1 MAWCFCDKTEI
12 KTKKNMEESLAKKIE
27 AAIKLLQSTCKNE
40 VVELC
45 YSGGKDSDVIL
56 KLAKLAGIKY
66 RAIYRCTTIDPPGT
80 IKHCIENNVEILR
93 PKKSFLELI
102 KDKGFPTRRAR
113 FCCDKLKEY
122 KVLNKAIQGIRRCE
136 SYKRAKNYKEPTIC
150 RFYGSK
156 KNHVEVILPILDFT
170 DQDIKNFII
179 EYKIKLHP
187 LYYNEDG
194 TLNIKKRLGCMGC
207 PLKSDNGLSDFQK
220 HPKLVKAWL
229 RAGLRW
235 WNEKPHT
242 ASHKNF
248 DSIYDL
254 FISDIFFHSYE
265 EFLLA
270 KHGGFFKQDIDCKLF
285 IEKYFNIQIEEK

>member
-1 MAWCFCDKTEI
+1 MIENDI
-12 KTKKNMEESLAKKIE
+12 LTKKID
-27 AAIKLLQSTCKNE
+27 AAISLLQSTCKNE
-40 VVELC
+40 IVELC

-56 KLAKLAGIKY
+56 TLAKLAGIKY
-66 RAIYRCTTIDPPGT
+66 RAIYKCTTIDPPGT

-113 FCCDKLKEY
+113 FCCDRLKEY

-179 EYKIKLHP
+179 EYNIKLHP

-194 TLNIKKRLGCMGC
+194 SINIKKRLGCLGC
-207 PLKSDNGLSDFQK
+207 PLAADNGLSDFK
-220 HPKLVKAWL
+220 RYPLLVKAWL
-229 RAGLRW
+229 RNGLIW
-235 WNEKPHT
+235 WDKHPNT
-242 ASHKNF
+242 ACHKKYV
-248 DSIYDL
+248 SIYEL
-254 FISDIFFHSYE
+254 FVSNV
-265 EFLLA
+265 
-270 KHGGFFKQDIDCKLF
+270 FFKSWDETKLAVDGGLFGEKIDCKLF
-285 IEKYFNIQIEEK
+285 LENYFNIKL

>member
-1 MAWCFCDKTEI
+1 ME
-12 KTKKNMEESLAKKIE
+12 KNDNLSKKID
-27 AAIKLLQSTCKNE
+27 AAISLLQSTCKNE
-40 VVELC
+40 IVELC

-56 KLAKLAGIKY
+56 TLAKLAGIKY

-179 EYKIKLHP
+179 EYNIKLHP

-194 TLNIKKRLGCMGC
+194 SINIKKRLGCLGC
-207 PLKSDNGLSDFQK
+207 PLATDNGLSDFK
-220 HPKLVKAWL
+220 RYPLLVKAWL
-229 RAGLRW
+229 RNGLIW
-235 WNEKPHT
+235 WNEHPNT
-242 ASHKNF
+242 ACHKKYV
-248 DSIYDL
+248 SIYEL
-254 FISDIFFHSYE
+254 FVSNV
-265 EFLLA
+265 
-270 KHGGFFKQDIDCKLF
+270 FFKSWEETKLAVDGGLFGIKIDCKLF
-285 IEKYFNIQIEEK
+285 LENYFNIEL

>member
-1 MAWCFCDKTEI
+1 ME
-12 KTKKNMEESLAKKIE
+12 KNDNLSKKID
-27 AAIKLLQSTCKNE
+27 AAISLLQSTCKNE
-40 VVELC
+40 IVELC

-56 KLAKLAGIKY
+56 TLAKLAGIKY

-179 EYKIKLHP
+179 EYNIKLHP

-194 TLNIKKRLGCMGC
+194 SINIKKRLGCLGC
-207 PLKSDNGLSDFQK
+207 PLAADNGLSDFK
-220 HPKLVKAWL
+220 RYPLLVKAWL
-229 RAGLRW
+229 RNGLIW
-235 WNEKPHT
+235 YNEHPNT
-242 ASHKNF
+242 ACHKKYV
-248 DSIYDL
+248 SIYEL
-254 FISDIFFHSYE
+254 FVSNV
-265 EFLLA
+265 
-270 KHGGFFKQDIDCKLF
+270 FFKSLEETKLAVDGGLFGEKIDCKLF
-285 IEKYFNIQIEEK
+285 LENYFNIEL

>member
-1 MAWCFCDKTEI
+1 MKENDI
-12 KTKKNMEESLAKKIE
+12 LTKKID
-27 AAIKLLQSTCKNE
+27 AAISLLQSTCKNE
-40 VVELC
+40 IVELC

-56 KLAKLAGIKY
+56 TLAKLAGIKY

-156 KNHVEVILPILDFT
+156 KNHVEVILPILDWSDKDVEEFV
-170 DQDIKNFII
+170 KLR
-179 EYKIKLHP
+179 EIKLHP

-207 PLKSDNGLSDFQK
+207 PLASDNGLSDFK
-220 HPKLVKAWL
+220 EHPNLVKAWL
-229 RAGLRW
+229 RSGQYW
-235 WNEKPHT
+235 WNNHPNTKGRKIY
-242 ASHKNF
+242 S
-248 DSIYDL
+248 SIYEL
-254 FISDIFFHSYE
+254 FISNIFFKSYNE
-265 EFLLA
+265 TKIA
-270 KHGGFFKQDIDCKLF
+270 IDGGLFGGKIDCKLF
-285 IEKYFNIQIEEK
+285 LENYFNIKL